1 MQTALKIHVT
11 GIVQGVGFR
20 PFVYRLAKRYVISGW
35 VLNSA
40 DGVHIHA
47 EGEDKLVDEFCLAIS
62 SEAPAAARVEEI
74 EMREVPLESYTSFE
88 IKTSEDKKTSKA
100 GASAGQTLI
109 SPDLATCEDC
119 IRELFDTKD
128 RRYRYPFINC
138 TNCGPRFTIIGQLPY
153 DRCYTSM
160 RTFKMCGI
168 CESEY
173 LNPVDRRF
181 HAQPDACFDCGPAVN
196 WITAESFK
204 RSKCTDSQGA
214 GVGTLGPLF
223 IGDTREKSDKIFAN
237 CVQFLRD
244 GKIVAIKGLGGFH
257 LACDATN
264 SEAVARLR
272 RRKMRSNKAFAIMA
286 PDLASVKKICKVN
299 KAEEDLLTSP
309 AHPIVLLQTFSQLL
323 SSPDQHFMTNSLGNF
338 HLLPGLAPNV
348 TMGLPETGVMLP
360 YTPVQHILMHDYVQ
374 AGGQYLVM
382 TSGNLYDNP
391 IVTDDAEAYEVLG
404 DVADAFLGNNRE
416 ILARYDDSVVR
427 VIDAAGSDAVQMI
440 RRARGYAPAPIKIK
454 LDKPAEVFATG
465 PEQKNTFA
473 FSRPIPEAD
482 ENSKFNTEIFVSQHI
497 GDVEN
502 ADIFKTWEDTRAQF
516 EKIFKFKP
524 CEVHHDLHPEYLTT
538 KMGPG
543 AMLPGGLSKTPVNN
557 ASDPKAI
564 QHHYAHIRS
573 VMYENG
579 LSGPLLGFAFDGTG
593 YGIDKNI

>member
-1 MQTALKIHVT
+1 MQTALEIHVT

-20 PFVYRLAKRYVISGW
+20 PFIYRLAKRHLISGW

-47 EGEDKLVDEFCLAIS
+47 EGEENLIDDFCLAIS
-62 SEAPAAARVEEI
+62 SEAPAASRVEEI
-74 EMREVPLESYTSFE
+74 EMREVPLEGFKTFE

-100 GASAGQTLI
+100 GSLAGQTLI
-109 SPDLATCEDC
+109 SPDLATCDDC
-119 IRELFDTKD
+119 VSELFNEQD

-153 DRCYTSM
+153 DRCYTTM
-160 RTFKMCGI
+160 CTFKMCGT

-173 LNPVDRRF
+173 LDPADRRF
-181 HAQPDACFDCGPAVN
+181 HAQPDACFNCGPAVS
-196 WITAESFK
+196 WITAGKLK

-214 GVGTLGPLF
+214 GVGTLGPLL
-223 IGDTREKSDKIFAN
+223 IGSTLEKSDEIFAQ
-237 CVQFLRD
+237 CVKFLLD

-264 SEAVARLR
+264 EAAVARLR
-272 RRKMRSNKAFAIMA
+272 KRKMRSNKAFAIMA
-286 PDLASVKKICKVN
+286 PDLASIKKICNVN
-299 KAEEDLLTSP
+299 NAEEDLLTGS
-309 AHPIVLLQTFSQLL
+309 ARPIVLLQHSSQVL
-323 SSPDQHFMTNSLGNF
+323 SSLDQGDVTKPLGNC

-348 TMGLPETGVMLP
+348 YMGLPEVGVMLP
-360 YTPVQHILMHDYVQ
+360 YTPVQHILMHDFAK

-391 IVTDDAEAYEVLG
+391 IVTDDTEAYEVLG

-416 ILARYDDSVVR
+416 IIARYDDSVVR
-427 VIDAAGSDAVQMI
+427 VINAAGRDAIQMI

-473 FSRPIPEAD
+473 FSRVIPDAN
-482 ENSKFNTEIFVSQHI
+482 ENSKSNTEVFVSQHI
-497 GDVEN
+497 GDIEN
-502 ADIFKTWEDTRAQF
+502 AEIFETWEQTKNQF

-524 CEVHHDLHPEYLTT
+524 AEVHHDLHPEYLTT
-538 KMGPG
+538 KF
-543 AMLPGGLSKTPVNN
+543 AQNLKFSSEQNFRL
-557 ASDPKAI
+557 

-579 LSGPLLGFAFDGTG
+579 LTGPVCGFAFDGTG